1 VLHQL
6 RRLNERS
13 ASLLLLLLLS
23 TDFVFIVLHSVL
35 HIIIAAFAPDASLCN
50 TSGICS
56 YMDIYHL
63 MMLFWV
69 IILFA
74 YVLRSTRFA
83 GYISWIL
90 VFTFFLFD
98 DALLLHQKI
107 GDHVAGIYDAR
118 PLYNLSLPPRYF
130 ELTTLAIM
138 GFILLAIV
146 AWAYLHS
153 PLVFRKVSIDMLLFI
168 AALVFFGLIVDLAEA
183 ARLGPGVILTLQII
197 EDGGEIVVDSLIL
210 WYVFLLALRNGKPDM
225 FLHDLIRQ
233 P

>member
-1 VLHQL
+1 MLHQL
-6 RRLNERS
+6 RRLSERS
-13 ASLLLLLLLS
+13 ASLLLLLLLI
-23 TDFVFIVLHSVL
+23 TDFVLIVLHSVL
-35 HIIIAAFAPDASLCN
+35 HIIPAAFASDPSLCN

-69 IILFA
+69 IILFV
-74 YVLRSTRFA
+74 YVFKSTGLT
-83 GYISWIL
+83 GYISWII
-90 VFTFFLFD
+90 VFTFFLID

-107 GDHVAGIYDAR
+107 GDHVAEIYNAR
-118 PLYNLSLPPRYF
+118 PLYNLNLPPRYF
-130 ELTTLAIM
+130 ELTVLGII
-138 GFILLAIV
+138 GIILLAIV

-183 ARLGPGVILTLQII
+183 ARLGPGVILTFQII

-210 WYVFLLALRNGKPDM
+210 WYVFLLAIRNGKPDM

-233 P
+233 R